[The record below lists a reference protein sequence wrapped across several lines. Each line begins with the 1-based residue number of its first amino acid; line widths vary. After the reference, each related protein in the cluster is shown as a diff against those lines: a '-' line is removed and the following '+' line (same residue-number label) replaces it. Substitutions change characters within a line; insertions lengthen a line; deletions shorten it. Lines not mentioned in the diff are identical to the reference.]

1 MMAVTKSTI
10 NLNPVKAPALP
21 LAPAAYTPLQQEQLL
36 NALRLYFRSVDNWTQ
51 IVAGPLGGAYI
62 NNPHISASG
71 NTDQYAGG
79 DNTPTKVLWDT
90 LEAGAG
96 FTLNV
101 DNTATPDKSGV
112 YKIDYSLLFANT
124 DNAAHDVE
132 VWLKV
137 DGTLVA
143 RSGSIFTLPA
153 RKSAGVPTYLIAYSS
168 VTFEVEAGTAVSLW
182 WVTDK
187 AYSTTGPVDGVYM
200 QNNAAK
206 TSPYTAP
213 AAPAAIGSITFVS
226 SLTV

>member
-1 MMAVTKSTI
+1 MAVTKNVV

-21 LAPAAYTPLQQEQLL
+21 IAPGTYDPLQQEQLL
-36 NALRLYFRSVDNWTQ
+36 NALRLYFRGVDNWTQ
-51 IVAGPLGGAYI
+51 IIAGPLGGSYI

-71 NTDQYAGG
+71 TANQYAAG

-124 DNAAHDVE
+124 DNTAHDVE
-132 VWLKV
+132 VWLEV
-137 DGTLVA
+137 DGVDVA
-143 RSGSIFTLPA
+143 RSGSLFTLPA
-153 RKSAGVPTYLIAYSS
+153 RKSAGVPSYLVAYSS
-168 VTFEVEAGTAVSLW
+168 VTFEIEAGHSAALW
-182 WVTDK
+182 WATDK
-187 AYSTTGPVDGVYM
+187 AYASVGPVDGVYM
-200 QNNAAK
+200 KNRAAQ
-206 TSPYTAP
+206 TSPYAAP
-213 AAPAAIGSITFVS
+213 AVPAAIGSIVFVS